1 MKKAII
7 LNLFFL
13 YLGSLQSQV
22 ISTSDSMP
30 VAGKLKYSLFESG
43 VIINKTDKGVIYALP
58 QDNMPVLRPDTTMA
72 YHMPIHKFNKLPFRM
87 YPSIPGVIPR
97 GEKQLWKDSLIQ
109 TPNGPKIIYKPIKPQ
124 KLIPPNRL

>member
-30 VAGKLKYSLFESG
+30 VAGKLKYSLFDNG
-43 VIINKTDKGVIYALP
+43 VILNKTDKGIIYALP
-58 QDNMPVLRPDTTMA
+58 LDHMPVLRPDTTLRSQ
-72 YHMPIHKFNKLPFRM
+72 MPVYLFKKLPFNFF
-87 YPSIPGVIPR
+87 PSVPR
-97 GEKQLWKDSLIQ
+97 VKPEGEKYLWKDSLIQ
-109 TPNGPKIIYKPIKPQ
+109 TPDGLKKIYKPINPP
-124 KLIPPNRL
+124 KLILPNRQ

>member
-30 VAGKLKYSLFESG
+30 VAGKLKYSLFEKG
-43 VIINKTDKGVIYALP
+43 AIINKTDRGIIYALP
-58 QDNMPVLRPDTTMA
+58 QDHMPVLRPDTTLA
-72 YHMPIHKFNKLPFRM
+72 YTMPNYKTESLPFRLFRS
-87 YPSIPGVIPR
+87 YPQFKPEV
-97 GEKQLWKDSLIQ
+97 EKNLWKDSLIQ
-109 TPNGPKIIYKPIKPQ
+109 TPDGLKKIYKPVKPM
-124 KLIPPNRL
+124 KLILPNRQ